1 MPFQS
6 TKVFDGFSTAFRQW
20 RADHSHCRFVHGYAL
35 SFKVWFEG
43 DLDDRNW
50 VTDFGGFKEIKE
62 DLAMWFDHTLVVAED
77 DPAMESFKELDS
89 LGVADLRVMPAVGCE
104 RFAMFVFEKVDA
116 AIQAMT
122 ASRVRAVKVECFEH
136 GKNSAIY
143 VESPDHRA
151 VH

>member
-1 MPFQS
+1 MPYQS

-20 RADHSHCRFVHGYAL
+20 RAEHSHCRFIHGYAL

-43 DLDDRNW
+43 DLDERNW

-62 DLAMWFDHTLVVAED
+62 ELAMWFDHTLVVAED
-77 DPAMESFKELDS
+77 DPALDAFRELDS

-104 RFAMFVFEKVDA
+104 RFAKFVYSLVGSKIYD
-116 AIQAMT
+116 MT
-122 ASRVRAVKVECFEH
+122 KSRVRVVKVECFEH

-143 VESPDHRA
+143 VE
-151 VH
+151 